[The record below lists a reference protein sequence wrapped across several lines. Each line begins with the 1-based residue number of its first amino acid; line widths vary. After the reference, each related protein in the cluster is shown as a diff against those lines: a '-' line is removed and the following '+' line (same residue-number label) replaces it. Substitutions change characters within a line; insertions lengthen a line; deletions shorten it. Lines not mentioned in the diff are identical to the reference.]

1 MVHVKRR
8 ILSMGLVLV
17 MLVGMLPLLPLQADA
32 AEVASGSCGKNVTW
46 ELSSNGTLTINGSGK
61 MDDYSLFNKPPWY
74 SARAAIQNVHI
85 NSGVT
90 SIGTAAFYDCM
101 NLTSVDM
108 PNSITDMRS
117 FVFQSCSNLR
127 SVKLSNSITSIGSY
141 EFQGCNSLESITIPD
156 SVTAIYSNAFSGCSR
171 LKTINIP
178 NSVKKIDD
186 SAFLSCDKLSSVY
199 IDSLYNWCNIDFH
212 LGDSNPLYYG
222 AGLYLNG
229 SLIKNLKIPDN
240 ITTIKDYTFYG
251 CGSFLTV
258 NIPNSVTEIGDDAF
272 RKCSNLTDVTMGDS
286 VTHMEIN
293 IFRDCFSLSR
303 VHLSNSLTFINP
315 QTFYNCKK
323 LTNINIPNSLTGIG
337 SSAFYGCSSLTDIKF
352 PSTME
357 VINSGA
363 FHGCSNLTKATFL
376 APSPRIGNVAF
387 KDSGLKFVLFYE
399 NAPGSWTVPEKS
411 SSSASFPADV
421 TIYYAPGKAGWTS
434 PTWHGYKAVE
444 GIPNDFDND
453 NSTENPSNTPV
464 ETPSSELKQQYIKEH
479 MDYANSDAFKKEIV
493 PGYGPLLRSI
503 LDDVNDNKAVS
514 SYKFLSDV
522 SDMVSFNLKNLN
534 TTEEYELLLAQILFN
549 TESKNAVA
557 KSYEEYL
564 AEEIS
569 TLGDLLIDG
578 KTFADSISSDTREK
592 IRSVLASISAA
603 DPGSQEF
610 NQKCGRLFDILDGYD
625 DVDLASRFLE
635 KVKGTGG
642 DFLTGFAI
650 DEAKQVC
657 DTMSEYFMY
666 LAAGEA
672 YAKTSDAFGT
682 IILEMRR
689 SLPVSSKNNT
699 LFNPVSK
706 PTIQEKPLL
715 RALGLDK
722 YTGPTLTSSDPH
734 APIQLAE
741 IARALEK
748 FYTNIT
754 DYKNEGAE
762 AIAENAL
769 EGFIDGSAEALLD
782 NSIQAAISV
791 FSGLPFVRE
800 YEVIKTAL
808 STGKF
813 AVDVLTNVDDQAYL
827 GSTLLRLCALSYIL
841 HPTIEKIAGT
851 PADWNTQQVLS
862 PLQKS
867 VSLEDYQFNRAV
879 DFDES
884 INIYKSIL
892 SVASDYG
899 ESYARACLTAANKSI
914 LNLNKSET
922 VSWYSTAISAARAQ
936 EAACKEIH
944 CHTPG
949 LEYDPN
955 TNRVTYKSANLKV
968 YTVACPVDVTV
979 KTDTG
984 KQIAF
989 LSNRGNTIAE
999 GYEQYFYTVESKETA
1014 GDYIKVAV
1022 VPASYKVTLQGSGSG
1037 TMNAYVAEVNDGTL
1051 QHSGGFYDI
1060 PVTRSTEGQFVSGKT
1075 VSEDDLILN
1084 GKTIDIVP
1092 DMPFKDVKP
1101 ANWFYNDVKYVYEK
1115 GMMAGTAADVFAPNA
1130 TTTRAMIVTILYR
1143 LEGSPAVTGTSAF
1156 VDVPAGQWYTDAVNW
1171 AAANQ
1176 IVKGT
1181 SATTFAPNAS
1191 ITREQM
1197 AAILY
1202 RYAQYKG
1209 YDVTKKADLSGY
1221 SDNSQVSSYAKD
1233 ALAWANAAKL
1243 INGVTNT
1250 TLAPQGN
1257 ATRAQVSAILHR
1269 FCDGVVK

>member
-1 MVHVKRR
+1 MKRR
-8 ILSMGLVLV
+8 VLSMLLCLS
-17 MLVGMLPLLPLQADA
+17 MALSLLPMSALA
-32 AEVASGSCGKNVTW
+32 AESKTTPAWAQAYRKCIQDDFNKQEQEYGRVDYKWYRCCLLNVDKDDIPELYIDRPVAASGHEIYTFANGQIYSQMLNGHGS
-46 ELSSNGTLTINGSGK
+46 LSYIPREG
-61 MDDYSLFNKPPWY
+61 LF
-74 SARAAIQNVHI
+74 
-85 NSGVT
+85 
-90 SIGTAAFYDCM
+90 
-101 NLTSVDM
+101 
-108 PNSITDMRS
+108 
-117 FVFQSCSNLR
+117 
-127 SVKLSNSITSIGSY
+127 
-141 EFQGCNSLESITIPD
+141 LESGGHDGVWWDNVYQLKNGEFTQIASGTGYLEDWYDPQYDEDGNFIYQYLWNKNPVD
-156 SVTAIYSNAFSGCSR
+156 TATYQQKLNNVFPASKAYK
-171 LKTINIP
+171 L
-178 NSVKKIDD
+178 DD
-186 SAFLSCDKLSSVY
+186 
-199 IDSLYNWCNIDFH
+199 
-212 LGDSNPLYYG
+212 GDSNWKSYQEML
-222 AGLYLNG
+222 
-229 SLIKNLKIPDN
+229 D
-240 ITTIKDYTFYG
+240 
-251 CGSFLTV
+251 FLDQQEEV
-258 NIPNSVTEIGDDAF
+258 
-272 RKCSNLTDVTMGDS
+272 
-286 VTHMEIN
+286 
-293 IFRDCFSLSR
+293 
-303 VHLSNSLTFINP
+303 
-315 QTFYNCKK
+315 Q
-323 LTNINIPNSLTGIG
+323 
-337 SSAFYGCSSLTDIKF
+337 SA
-352 PSTME
+352 
-357 VINSGA
+357 
-363 FHGCSNLTKATFL
+363 
-376 APSPRIGNVAF
+376 
-387 KDSGLKFVLFYE
+387 
-399 NAPGSWTVPEKS
+399 
-411 SSSASFPADV
+411 
-421 TIYYAPGKAGWTS
+421 
-434 PTWHGYKAVE
+434 
-444 GIPNDFDND
+444 
-453 NSTENPSNTPV
+453 
-464 ETPSSELKQQYIKEH
+464 ELKQQYIKEH
-479 MDYANSDAFKKEIV
+479 MEYASSDAFKKEIV

-642 DFLTGFAI
+642 DFLIGFAI

-791 FSGLPFVRE
+791 FSGLPIVRE

-936 EAACKEIH
+936 KAACKEIH

-989 LSNRGNTIAE
+989 LSNRGSTIAE

-1051 QHSGGFYDI
+1051 QRSGGFYDI
-1060 PVTRSTEGQFVSGKT
+1060 PVTRNTEGQFVSGKT

-1084 GKTIDIVP
+1084 GKTVDIVP
-1092 DMPFKDVKP
+1092 DMPFKDVKSSD
-1101 ANWFYNDVKYVYEK
+1101 WFYNDVKYVYEK

-1181 SATTFAPNAS
+1181 SATTFAPNDS

-1209 YDVTKKADLSGY
+1209 YDVTKQADLSGY
-1221 SDNSQVSSYAKD
+1221 SDNSQVSAYAKD

>member
-1 MVHVKRR
+1 MKRR
-8 ILSMGLVLV
+8 VLSMLLCVAMALS
-17 MLVGMLPLLPLQADA
+17 LLPMSALA
-32 AEVASGSCGKNVTW
+32 AESKTTPAWAQAYRKCIQDDFNKQKQEYGRDDWPYEGYSCCLLNVDKDDIP
-46 ELSSNGTLTINGSGK
+46 ELWIVRPSAAAGGEIYTFTNGS
-61 MDDYSLFNKPPWY
+61 
-74 SARAAIQNVHI
+74 
-85 NSGVT
+85 
-90 SIGTAAFYDCM
+90 
-101 NLTSVDM
+101 
-108 PNSITDMRS
+108 
-117 FVFQSCSNLR
+117 
-127 SVKLSNSITSIGSY
+127 
-141 EFQGCNSLESITIPD
+141 
-156 SVTAIYSNAFSGCSR
+156 IYSQFLDGHGSLSYLPREGIMLDSGGHMDVYQDIVYR
-171 LKTINIP
+171 LKNGQFIKISQGNFGAEDNSNVQYDKDGFPIYRYFWNGEEVP
-178 NSVKKIDD
+178 NKSI
-186 SAFLSCDKLSSVY
+186 
-199 IDSLYNWCNIDFH
+199 YN
-212 LGDSNPLYYG
+212 
-222 AGLYLNG
+222 
-229 SLIKNLKIPDN
+229 
-240 ITTIKDYTFYG
+240 
-251 CGSFLTV
+251 
-258 NIPNSVTEIGDDAF
+258 
-272 RKCSNLTDVTMGDS
+272 
-286 VTHMEIN
+286 
-293 IFRDCFSLSR
+293 
-303 VHLSNSLTFINP
+303 
-315 QTFYNCKK
+315 KK
-323 LTNINIPNSLTGIG
+323 LNEVFPESRAYDYNDCEWKSYQEMLDFLDQQEEVQ
-337 SSAFYGCSSLTDIKF
+337 SA
-352 PSTME
+352 
-357 VINSGA
+357 
-363 FHGCSNLTKATFL
+363 
-376 APSPRIGNVAF
+376 
-387 KDSGLKFVLFYE
+387 
-399 NAPGSWTVPEKS
+399 
-411 SSSASFPADV
+411 
-421 TIYYAPGKAGWTS
+421 
-434 PTWHGYKAVE
+434 
-444 GIPNDFDND
+444 
-453 NSTENPSNTPV
+453 
-464 ETPSSELKQQYIKEH
+464 ELKQQYIKEH
-479 MDYANSDAFKKEIV
+479 MEYASSDAFKKEIV

-522 SDMVSFNLKNLN
+522 SDMVSLKFKNLD

-715 RALGLDK
+715 LALGLDK

-791 FSGLPFVRE
+791 FSGLPIVRE

-922 VSWYSTAISAARAQ
+922 VSWYSTAISAAIAQ
-936 EAACKEIH
+936 KAACKEIH

-989 LSNRGNTIAE
+989 LSNRGSTIAE

-1051 QHSGGFYDI
+1051 QRSGGFYDI
-1060 PVTRSTEGQFVSGKT
+1060 PVTRNTEGQFVSGKT

-1084 GKTIDIVP
+1084 GKTVDIVP
-1092 DMPFKDVKP
+1092 DMPFKDVKSSD
-1101 ANWFYNDVKYVYEK
+1101 WFYNDVKYVYEK

-1181 SATTFAPNAS
+1181 SATTFAPNDS

-1221 SDNSQVSSYAKD
+1221 SDNGQVSAYAKD

>member
-1 MVHVKRR
+1 MKKQLLAALLCVA
-8 ILSMGLVLV
+8 IALS
-17 MLVGMLPLLPLQADA
+17 LLPMSALA
-32 AEVASGSCGKNVTW
+32 AESKTTPAWAQAYRDYIQEDVQKFRADVNSSYFGYSLVNIDEDAIPELYINYGGVYIQDGDVYIQGGGPAEFGQQLCTFTNGKVYGKKFSGYSELSYLPGKNCILESGVRMGTYWDDVYSLSSGELIQIASGNHYFVNFT
-46 ELSSNGTLTINGSGK
+46 EPQ
-61 MDDYSLFNKPPWY
+61 YSWNNREVDE
-74 SARAAIQNVHI
+74 A
-85 NSGVT
+85 T
-90 SIGTAAFYDCM
+90 YD
-101 NLTSVDM
+101 
-108 PNSITDMRS
+108 
-117 FVFQSCSNLR
+117 
-127 SVKLSNSITSIGSY
+127 
-141 EFQGCNSLESITIPD
+141 
-156 SVTAIYSNAFSGCSR
+156 
-171 LKTINIP
+171 
-178 NSVKKIDD
+178 
-186 SAFLSCDKLSSVY
+186 
-199 IDSLYNWCNIDFH
+199 
-212 LGDSNPLYYG
+212 
-222 AGLYLNG
+222 
-229 SLIKNLKIPDN
+229 KNLNDIFPTSQAEHHYDWKSYQEMLD
-240 ITTIKDYTFYG
+240 
-251 CGSFLTV
+251 FLDQQEEV
-258 NIPNSVTEIGDDAF
+258 
-272 RKCSNLTDVTMGDS
+272 
-286 VTHMEIN
+286 
-293 IFRDCFSLSR
+293 
-303 VHLSNSLTFINP
+303 
-315 QTFYNCKK
+315 Q
-323 LTNINIPNSLTGIG
+323 
-337 SSAFYGCSSLTDIKF
+337 SA
-352 PSTME
+352 
-357 VINSGA
+357 
-363 FHGCSNLTKATFL
+363 
-376 APSPRIGNVAF
+376 
-387 KDSGLKFVLFYE
+387 
-399 NAPGSWTVPEKS
+399 
-411 SSSASFPADV
+411 
-421 TIYYAPGKAGWTS
+421 
-434 PTWHGYKAVE
+434 
-444 GIPNDFDND
+444 
-453 NSTENPSNTPV
+453 
-464 ETPSSELKQQYIKEH
+464 ELKQQYIKEH
-479 MDYANSDAFKKEIV
+479 MEYASSDAFKKEIV

-522 SDMVSFNLKNLN
+522 SDMVSLKFKNLD
-534 TTEEYELLLAQILFN
+534 TTEEYELLLAQILFD

-578 KTFADSISSDTREK
+578 KTFADSISSATREK
-592 IRSVLASISAA
+592 IRSVLASISAT

-635 KVKGTGG
+635 KVKGAGG
-642 DFLTGFAI
+642 DFLAGFAI

-722 YTGPTLTSSDPH
+722 YTGPALTSSDPH

-791 FSGLPFVRE
+791 FSGLPIVRE

-922 VSWYSTAISAARAQ
+922 VSWYSTAISAAIAQ
-936 EAACKEIH
+936 KAACKEIH

-989 LSNRGNTIAE
+989 LSNRGSTIAE

-1051 QHSGGFYDI
+1051 QRSGGFYDI
-1060 PVTRSTEGQFVSGKT
+1060 PVTRNTEGQFVSGKT

-1084 GKTIDIVP
+1084 GKTVDIVP
-1092 DMPFKDVKP
+1092 DMPFKDVKSSD
-1101 ANWFYNDVKYVYEK
+1101 WFYNDVKYVYEK

-1181 SATTFAPNAS
+1181 SATTFAPNDS

-1209 YDVTKKADLSGY
+1209 YDVTKQADLSGY
-1221 SDNSQVSSYAKD
+1221 SDNGQVSAYAKD

>member
-1 MVHVKRR
+1 MLLC
-8 ILSMGLVLV
+8 LSMALS
-17 MLVGMLPLLPLQADA
+17 LLPMSALA
-32 AEVASGSCGKNVTW
+32 AESKTTPAWAQAYRKCIQDDFNKQEQEYGRVDYKWYRCCLLNVDKDDIPELYIDRPVAASGHEIYTFANGQIYSQMLNGHGS
-46 ELSSNGTLTINGSGK
+46 LSYIPREG
-61 MDDYSLFNKPPWY
+61 LF
-74 SARAAIQNVHI
+74 
-85 NSGVT
+85 
-90 SIGTAAFYDCM
+90 
-101 NLTSVDM
+101 
-108 PNSITDMRS
+108 
-117 FVFQSCSNLR
+117 
-127 SVKLSNSITSIGSY
+127 
-141 EFQGCNSLESITIPD
+141 LESGGHDGVWWDNVYQLKNGEFTQIASGTGYLEDWYDPQYNEDGNFIYQYLWNKNPVD
-156 SVTAIYSNAFSGCSR
+156 TATYQQKLNNVFPVSKAYK
-171 LKTINIP
+171 L
-178 NSVKKIDD
+178 DD
-186 SAFLSCDKLSSVY
+186 
-199 IDSLYNWCNIDFH
+199 
-212 LGDSNPLYYG
+212 GDSNWKSYQEML
-222 AGLYLNG
+222 
-229 SLIKNLKIPDN
+229 D
-240 ITTIKDYTFYG
+240 
-251 CGSFLTV
+251 FLDQQEEV
-258 NIPNSVTEIGDDAF
+258 
-272 RKCSNLTDVTMGDS
+272 
-286 VTHMEIN
+286 
-293 IFRDCFSLSR
+293 
-303 VHLSNSLTFINP
+303 
-315 QTFYNCKK
+315 Q
-323 LTNINIPNSLTGIG
+323 
-337 SSAFYGCSSLTDIKF
+337 SA
-352 PSTME
+352 
-357 VINSGA
+357 
-363 FHGCSNLTKATFL
+363 
-376 APSPRIGNVAF
+376 
-387 KDSGLKFVLFYE
+387 
-399 NAPGSWTVPEKS
+399 
-411 SSSASFPADV
+411 
-421 TIYYAPGKAGWTS
+421 
-434 PTWHGYKAVE
+434 
-444 GIPNDFDND
+444 
-453 NSTENPSNTPV
+453 
-464 ETPSSELKQQYIKEH
+464 ELKQQYIKEH
-479 MDYANSDAFKKEIV
+479 MEYASSDAFKKEIV

-791 FSGLPFVRE
+791 FSGLPIVRE

-922 VSWYSTAISAARAQ
+922 VSWYSTAISAAIAQ
-936 EAACKEIH
+936 KAACKEIH

-989 LSNRGNTIAE
+989 LSNRGSTIAE

-1051 QHSGGFYDI
+1051 QRSGGFYDI
-1060 PVTRSTEGQFVSGKT
+1060 PVTRNTEGQFVSGKT

-1084 GKTIDIVP
+1084 GKMVDIVP
-1092 DMPFKDVKP
+1092 DMPFKDVKSSD
-1101 ANWFYNDVKYVYEK
+1101 WFYNDVKYVYEK
-1115 GMMAGTAADVFAPNA
+1115 GMMAGTAADVFAPNT

-1143 LEGSPAVTGTSAF
+1143 LEGSPAVTGTSSF

-1181 SATTFAPNAS
+1181 SATTFAPNDS

-1221 SDNSQVSSYAKD
+1221 SDNGQVSAYAKD